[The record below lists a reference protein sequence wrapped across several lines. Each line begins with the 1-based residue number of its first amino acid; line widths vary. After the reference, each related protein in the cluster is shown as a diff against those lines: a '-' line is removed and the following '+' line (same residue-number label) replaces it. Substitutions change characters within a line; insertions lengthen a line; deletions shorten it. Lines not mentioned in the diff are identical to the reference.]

1 MSILDTFFIL
11 FDSDASKLNK
21 GLDETDRRAKKTTQ
35 EVKALD
41 DAAYKMGQSFG
52 NSLKQLGGALLAGL
66 TLRAMSAALLDATNK
81 ADSLGEATGRL
92 GLEIEAVSAWGDII
106 KKNGGSVEGFIGSI
120 DGLNNVLSMMEVTG
134 KSRAAPFLKELG
146 IDLDNVAFKGKGA
159 MELLLPI
166 AEAME
171 GMDKQKSSA
180 IGRKLGLDAATIYT
194 LQSGRKAVE
203 ELIAKEKELGVITK
217 QQAEIAGKFN
227 DQIDDTR
234 HAFRSLWLTVGQSVL
249 PVLTWLAEKFQNVAV
264 FMRKHSDFIVGLM
277 IALGAAILYFVIPPL
292 FTMAAAVLVAFAP
305 FLLAGAIVA
314 ALAAAFALLY
324 DDVMNFLDGND
335 SLIGQMLEKWPMLG
349 EAINAI
355 IDIVKGLGS
364 AVAWTFETMISVL
377 QIAWDI
383 WSRGILTVLEFTG
396 HMAALRAI
404 ASLIAA
410 AFSGMGSVL
419 GAVWDGLSAK
429 VRAFLA
435 LVSSAINLVK
445 GVAGAI
451 TGALGGAKVALGIS
465 TPVAEGLAAG
475 RATLGAAAA
484 SPIASQTSNSIAN
497 SRAGDKKTTVTVG
510 QVNVQTQATDAAG
523 ISKAIGGTMETQM
536 RQAANSYDDGV
547 AA

>member
-35 EVKALD
+35 EIKSLD

-66 TLRAMSAALLDATNK
+66 TLRAMSAALMEATDK

-146 IDLDNVAFKGKGA
+146 IDLDNVAYKGKGA

-180 IGRKLGLDAATIYT
+180 IGRKLGLDPATIYT

-227 DQIDDTR
+227 DQIDDMH

-249 PVLTWLAEKFQNVAV
+249 PVLTWLAEKFQNVAL

-292 FTMAAAVLVAFAP
+292 FTMAAAVLIAFAP
-305 FLLAGAIVA
+305 FLIAGAIVA

-364 AVAWTFETMISVL
+364 AVAWTFETMVSVL
-377 QIAWDI
+377 QIAWDV
-383 WSRGILTVLEFTG
+383 WSRGIMTVLEFTG
-396 HMAALRAI
+396 HMGALRLI
-404 ASLIAA
+404 ASAIGA
-410 AFSGMGSVL
+410 AFSGMGSIL

-465 TPVAEGLAAG
+465 TPVAEGVAAG

-484 SPIASQTSNSIAN
+484 SPINAAGGASNRSTS
-497 SRAGDKKTTVTVG
+497 VTVG
-510 QVNVQTQATDAAG
+510 KVDVYTQATDAAG